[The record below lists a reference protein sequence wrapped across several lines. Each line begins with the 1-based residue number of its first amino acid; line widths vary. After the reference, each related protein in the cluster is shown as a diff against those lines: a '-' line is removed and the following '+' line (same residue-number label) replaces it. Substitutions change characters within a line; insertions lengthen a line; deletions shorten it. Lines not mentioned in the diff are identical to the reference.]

1 MIHAISLGLFEF
13 ANLELDSTT
22 LKVTRWPRQEYMV
35 KRILWGVVSG
45 WWLMFA
51 LQNFSLPRSALCG
64 AHGRCDH
71 RGTLAPT
78 ATIDG
83 AGVWTW
89 YTPPRWWRFTEKN
102 DHEPVD
108 FQWFSWVS
116 RSPHFEP
123 KLWKPFSAKR
133 GLGFGNGYTSGWFH
147 PVVNLWMWPA
157 GD

>member
-1 MIHAISLGLFEF
+1 MGKTPSTISRITNQFRRLNHQQWFTPFHWVFFEF
-13 ANLELDSTT
+13 VNLELDSIT
-22 LKVTRWPRQEYMV
+22 LKVTRWPCQEYMV
-35 KRILWGVVSG
+35 KRIFWGVVSG

-89 YTPPRWWRFTEKN
+89 YKKATLMAFYWEK
-102 DHEPVD
+102 
-108 FQWFSWVS
+108 WSWTRGFSWVS
-116 RSPHFEP
+116 HGILILNSNCENHLVQ
-123 KLWKPFSAKR
+123 K
-133 GLGFGNGYTSGWFH
+133 
-147 PVVNLWMWPA
+147 
-157 GD
+157 